1 MFIDSSISTVN
12 GKAYPRH
19 LLRETYREDGKVKH
33 RTLANLTHS
42 KPEEVEAIRLA
53 LKHKGDL
60 AGILASAGEGGP
72 ELKQGPSIG
81 AVWVLYQLARELGLV
96 AALGSDR
103 QGKLALWQIIA
114 RALDQGSRLSAVRLA
129 GGHAVGAALGMV
141 GFDEDDLYANLDW
154 LADNQADIESR
165 LFAHRKT
172 VSAPD
177 VFLYDVTSTYLEG
190 EHNAFAAFGYNRDR
204 KSGKRQIVIGLLADA
219 DGRPLSIEVFAGN
232 TSDVKTF
239 SSQVSKAAAR
249 FGAERVTF
257 VGDRGMIKAPQRA
270 ELGAADFHYITAIT
284 KAQIDALIGAGVLQ
298 MDLFEET
305 LAEVEGEDG
314 ERYVLRRNPA
324 RAAELAASRQDKL
337 ARLQTAAEAA
347 NTYLN
352 EHPTRGGE
360 DATGQ
365 AEGSGQDAQHRQVCC
380 VAERGAAS
388 VVTVDEAALTEAAR
402 LDGCYALRTDL
413 PKTVVAKEIV
423 HDRYK
428 DLAQVEWA
436 FRDSKSVQ
444 LEMRP
449 VYLRDENRTRGHAL
463 VVMLAYLMVRDA
475 TPALARHRPDRAG
488 GPRPSGQPMPR
499 RSDHRRPAL
508 LPSSPDATRRR
519 APIVRSRRRRHPRR
533 AAPRPDPR
541 SHEAKTPT
549 TPKSE
554 INSTRYRSPASFEL
568 GEHPF

>member
-1 MFIDSSISTVN
+1 MFIDSSVTRLN
-12 GKAYPRH
+12 GKSYTRH
-19 LLRETYREDGKVKH
+19 LLRETYREEGKVKH
-33 RTLANLTHS
+33 RTLANLTHC

-60 AGILASAGEGGP
+60 GRILASAVEGGP
-72 ELKQGPSIG
+72 ELKQGPSVG
-81 AVWVLYQLARELGLV
+81 AVWLLSQLARELGVV

-103 QGKLALWQIIA
+103 QGKLALWQVIA

-165 LFAHRKT
+165 LFAQKEAA
-172 VSAPD
+172 SAPD

-219 DGRPLSIEVFAGN
+219 DGRPLSIEVFPGN

-239 SSQVSKAAAR
+239 SSQLNKAAAR

-270 ELGAADFHYITAIT
+270 EIGAAGFHYITAIT
-284 KAQIDALIGAGVLQ
+284 RAQIDALIAAGVVQ

-305 LAEVEGEDG
+305 LSEVEGLGG

-324 RAAELAASRQDKL
+324 RAQELAASRADKL
-337 ARLQTAAEAA
+337 KALQTAADAA
-347 NTYLN
+347 NAYLS
-352 EHPTRGGE
+352 EHPKAAAKTQIAKLKAKSE
-360 DATGQ
+360 TLHLDKFVA
-365 AEGSGQDAQHRQVCC
+365 
-380 VAERGAAS
+380 VAEQERRV
-388 VVTVDEAALTEAAR
+388 VVTVDEAARTEAAR

-428 DLAQVEWA
+428 DLARVEWA
-436 FRDSKSVQ
+436 FRDAKTVQ

-449 VYLRDENRTRGHAL
+449 VYLRDDNRTRGHAL
-463 VVMLAYLMVRDA
+463 VVMLAYLL
-475 TPALARHRPDRAG
+475 TQALRQRWREIDLTVQEGLDRLASLCVIEVIIAG
-488 GPRPSGQPMPR
+488 RPSYNQLPTPR
-499 RSDHRRPAL
+499 DDVRRLFEAVDVAIPTALPLAPARV
-508 LPSSPDATRRR
+508 ATRQNLPQRR
-519 APIVRSRRRRHPRR
+519 K
-533 AAPRPDPR
+533 
-541 SHEAKTPT
+541 AK
-549 TPKSE
+549 
-554 INSTRYRSPASFEL
+554 
-568 GEHPF
+568 

>member
-33 RTLANLTHS
+33 RTLANLTHC

-60 AGILASAGEGGP
+60 ARILASAGEGGP

-81 AVWVLYQLARELGLV
+81 AVWVLSQLARELGLV

-103 QGKLALWQIIA
+103 QGKLALWQVIA
-114 RALDQGSRLSAVRLA
+114 RVLDQGSRLSAVRLA

-154 LADNQADIESR
+154 LADNQAEIESR
-165 LFAHRKT
+165 LFAQRKAA
-172 VSAPD
+172 SAPD

-219 DGRPLSIEVFAGN
+219 DGRPLSIEVFPGN

-284 KAQIDALIGAGVLQ
+284 KAQIDALIAAGVLQ

-337 ARLQTAAEAA
+337 DRAA
-347 NTYLN
+347 N
-352 EHPTRGGE
+352 
-360 DATGQ
+360 
-365 AEGSGQDAQHRQVCC
+365 
-380 VAERGAAS
+380 
-388 VVTVDEAALTEAAR
+388 
-402 LDGCYALRTDL
+402 
-413 PKTVVAKEIV
+413 
-423 HDRYK
+423 
-428 DLAQVEWA
+428 
-436 FRDSKSVQ
+436 
-444 LEMRP
+444 
-449 VYLRDENRTRGHAL
+449 
-463 VVMLAYLMVRDA
+463 
-475 TPALARHRPDRAG
+475 
-488 GPRPSGQPMPR
+488 R
-499 RSDHRRPAL
+499 R
-508 LPSSPDATRRR
+508 
-519 APIVRSRRRRHPRR
+519 
-533 AAPRPDPR
+533 
-541 SHEAKTPT
+541 
-549 TPKSE
+549 
-554 INSTRYRSPASFEL
+554 
-568 GEHPF
+568 

>member
-53 LKHKGDL
+53 LKYKGDL

-72 ELKQGPSIG
+72 ELKQGASIG
-81 AVWVLYQLARELGLV
+81 SVWVLFQLARELGLV

-103 QGKLALWQIIA
+103 QGKLALWQVIA
-114 RALDQGSRLSAVRLA
+114 RVLDQGSRLSAVRLA

-165 LFAHRKT
+165 LFAQRKAA
-172 VSAPD
+172 SAPD

-204 KSGKRQIVIGLLADA
+204 KSGKRQIVIGLLTDA
-219 DGRPLSIEVFAGN
+219 DGRPLSIEVFPGN

-239 SSQVSKAAAR
+239 SSQVNKAAAR

-337 ARLQTAAEAA
+337 MKLQTVAEAA
-347 NTYLN
+347 NTYLTG
-352 EHPTRGGE
+352 HPRAAAKTQIAKLKARAKTLKIDKFVGVGE
-360 DATGQ
+360 Q
-365 AEGSGQDAQHRQVCC
+365 ERRVV
-380 VAERGAAS
+380 VA
-388 VVTVDEAALTEAAR
+388 VDEAALTEATR

-413 PKTVVAKEIV
+413 PKTLVAKEIV

-449 VYLRDENRTRGHAL
+449 VYLRDENHTRGHAL
-463 VVMLAYLMVRDA
+463 VVMLAYLLVQALRQRWRDINL
-475 TPALARHRPDRAG
+475 TVQEGLDRLASLCLVEVIIG
-488 GPRPSGQPMPR
+488 GRPSYHQVPTPR
-499 RSDHRRPAL
+499 DDVRRLFEAAGASVPTAL
-508 LPSSPDATRRR
+508 PLAPTRVATKKKLPQRRK
-519 APIVRSRRRRHPRR
+519 V
-533 AAPRPDPR
+533 
-541 SHEAKTPT
+541 K
-549 TPKSE
+549 
-554 INSTRYRSPASFEL
+554 
-568 GEHPF
+568 

>member
-1 MFIDSSISTVN
+1 MFLDSSVTRLN
-12 GKAYPRH
+12 GKSYARH

-33 RTLANLTHS
+33 RTLANLTHC

-60 AGILASAGEGGP
+60 GRILASAVEGGP
-72 ELKQGPSIG
+72 ELKQGPSVG
-81 AVWVLYQLARELGLV
+81 AVWFLAQLARQLGV
-96 AALGSDR
+96 AAAPGSDR
-103 QGKLALWQIIA
+103 QGKLALWQVIA
-114 RALDQGSRLSAVRLA
+114 RMLDQGSRLSAVRLA
-129 GGHAVGAALGMV
+129 GGHAVGAALGTI

-165 LFAHRKT
+165 LFAQRDAA
-172 VSAPD
+172 SAPD

-219 DGRPLSIEVFAGN
+219 DGRPLSIEVFKGN

-239 SSQVSKAAAR
+239 SSQLNKAAAR
-249 FGAERVTF
+249 FGAKRVTF

-270 ELGAADFHYITAIT
+270 DIAAAGFHYITAIT
-284 KAQIDALIGAGVLQ
+284 KAQIDALIAAGVLQ

-305 LAEVEGEDG
+305 LAEVEGLDG

-324 RAAELAASRQDKL
+324 RAEELAASRADKL
-337 ARLQTAAEAA
+337 KALRAAAEAA
-347 NTYLN
+347 NAYLN
-352 EHPTRGGE
+352 EHPRAAAKTQLARLRAKSKTLRL
-360 DATGQ
+360 DKVVA
-365 AEGSGQDAQHRQVCC
+365 
-380 VAERGAAS
+380 VAEQERRV
-388 VVTVDEAALTEAAR
+388 VVTADEAALTEAAR

-428 DLAQVEWA
+428 DLAPVEWA
-436 FRDSKSVQ
+436 FRDSKTVQ

-463 VVMLAYLMVRDA
+463 VVMLAYLMTQALRQRWRDIDL
-475 TPALARHRPDRAG
+475 TVQEGLDRLASLCVVEGIIG
-488 GPRPSGQPMPR
+488 G
-499 RSDHRRPAL
+499 RPAYNQVPTPRDDIRGL
-508 LPSSPDATRRR
+508 FEAASVAIPTALPLAPARVATKQKLPQRR
-519 APIVRSRRRRHPRR
+519 
-533 AAPRPDPR
+533 
-541 SHEAKTPT
+541 KT
-549 TPKSE
+549 K
-554 INSTRYRSPASFEL
+554 
-568 GEHPF
+568 

>member
-1 MFIDSSISTVN
+1 MFVDSSVSTVN
-12 GKAYPRH
+12 GRAYSRH

-33 RTLANLTHS
+33 RTLANLS
-42 KPEEVEAIRLA
+42 QCKPEEVEAIRLA

-60 AGILASAGEGGP
+60 ARIVAESGQSET

-81 AVWVLYQLARELGLV
+81 AVWALYQLARELGLV

-103 QGKLALWQIIA
+103 QGKLALWQVIA
-114 RALDQGSRLSAVRLA
+114 RVLDQGSRLSAVRLA
-129 GGHAVGAALGMV
+129 GGHAVGAAIGTAS
-141 GFDEDDLYANLDW
+141 FDENDLYANLDW
-154 LADNQADIESR
+154 LADNQAEIERR
-165 LFAHRKT
+165 LFAQRKAA
-172 VSAPD
+172 SAPD

-239 SSQVSKAAAR
+239 SSQVRKAAAR

-284 KAQIDALIGAGVLQ
+284 KAQIDALIATGVLQ

-305 LAEVEGEDG
+305 LAEVESENG

-324 RAAELAASRQDKL
+324 RAAELAASRRDKL
-337 ARLQTAAEAA
+337 RTLQSAAETA
-347 NTYLN
+347 NTYLS
-352 EHPTRGGE
+352 EHPRAAAKTQLARLKARAKTLNLDKFVDIAVE
-360 DATGQ
+360 D
-365 AEGSGQDAQHRQVCC
+365 RC
-380 VAERGAAS
+380 VIVA
-388 VVTVDEAALTEAAR
+388 VNEAALTEAAR

-413 PKTVVAKEIV
+413 PKTLVAKEIV
-423 HDRYK
+423 HERYK
-428 DLAQVEWA
+428 DLARVEWV

-449 VYLRDENRTRGHAL
+449 VYLRAENRTRGHAL
-463 VVMLAYLMVRDA
+463 VVMLAYLITQTLRQRWRDIDL
-475 TPALARHRPDRAG
+475 TVQEGLDRLAGLCLLEVSLG
-488 GPRPSGQPMPR
+488 GRPSYHQVP
-499 RSDHRRPAL
+499 
-508 LPSSPDATRRR
+508 
-519 APIVRSRRRRHPRR
+519 
-533 AAPRPDPR
+533 APRDDVRRLFDAAGVEVPAALPL
-541 SHEAKTPT
+541 APT
-549 TPKSE
+549 RVATKRKLPQRRKVK
-554 INSTRYRSPASFEL
+554 
-568 GEHPF
+568 

>member
-1 MFIDSSISTVN
+1 VFVDSSITRLN
-12 GKAYPRH
+12 GRTYPRH

-33 RTLANLTHS
+33 RTLANLTHC
-42 KPEEVEAIRLA
+42 KPDEVEAIRLA

-60 AGILASAGEGGP
+60 SRILASAVEGGP
-72 ELKQGPSIG
+72 ELKQGPSVG
-81 AVWVLYQLARELGLV
+81 AVWVLAQLARELGVV
-96 AALGSDR
+96 AALGLDR
-103 QGKLALWQIIA
+103 QGKLALWQVIA
-114 RALDQGSRLSAVRLA
+114 RVLDQGSRLAAVRLA
-129 GGHAVGAALGMV
+129 GGHAVGAALGAV

-165 LFAHRKT
+165 LFARRDAA
-172 VSAPD
+172 SAPD

-204 KSGKRQIVIGLLADA
+204 KSGKRQIVIGLMADA
-219 DGRPLSIEVFAGN
+219 DGRPLSIEVFPGN

-239 SSQVSKAAAR
+239 SSQLNKAAAR

-270 ELGAADFHYITAIT
+270 DIGAAGFHYITAIT
-284 KAQIDALIGAGVLQ
+284 KAQIDALIAAGVLQ

-305 LAEVEGEDG
+305 LAEVEGSEG

-324 RAAELAASRQDKL
+324 RAGELAASRADKL
-337 ARLQTAAEAA
+337 KTLRATAEAA
-347 NTYLN
+347 GAYLN
-352 EHPTRGGE
+352 EHPR
-360 DATGQ
+360 A
-365 AEGSGQDAQHRQVCC
+365 AAQTQLARLRAKSKALHLDKFVT
-380 VAERGAAS
+380 VAEQERR
-388 VVTVDEAALTEAAR
+388 VVVRVDEAALAEAAR

-436 FRDSKSVQ
+436 FRDSKTVQ

-463 VVMLAYLMVRDA
+463 LVMLAYLMTQALRQRWRDIDP
-475 TPALARHRPDRAG
+475 TVQEGLDRLASLCVIEVIIAG
-488 GPRPSGQPMPR
+488 RPSYNQVPTPR
-499 RSDHRRPAL
+499 DDVRQLFEAANVALPAA
-508 LPSSPDATRRR
+508 LPIA
-519 APIVRSRRRRHPRR
+519 
-533 AAPRPDPR
+533 
-541 SHEAKTPT
+541 
-549 TPKSE
+549 
-554 INSTRYRSPASFEL
+554 PASVATKQKLPLRRKEK
-568 GEHPF
+568 